1 MEVIGVQDTI
11 HHGAEVIRTEAA
23 ALSLLAGQLGT
34 EFAAAVELLVGARGR
49 IILVGM
55 GKSGHIARKI
65 AATLSATGSAAYYL
79 HPGEASHGDLGVM
92 RSGDV
97 VMVLSNSGET
107 PEVVAVLM
115 HAQRLAVPVIAMT
128 AGAASMLARN
138 ASITL
143 ALPACGEAC
152 PEGVAPTTS
161 TTMMLALGDAL
172 AVAAM
177 RRRGVSRNDLAH
189 WHPGGRIGWGM
200 QTVAA
205 LVRRNVPLPLVRPE
219 ASARDVV
226 LEMTSCGKGVAGVVD
241 AAGDLVGV
249 ITDGD
254 LRRAFDRMLIA
265 VAGEIMT
272 GNPVTIAKDAS
283 VDDAIARMQENK
295 VTVLFVMEKA
305 GSRRPWG
312 LLHIHDLQLGA

>member
-1 MEVIGVQDTI
+1 MEVVSVQNI
-11 HHGAEVIRTEAA
+11 VEHGAEVIRTEAA
-23 ALSLLAGQLGT
+23 ALAMLARQLDA
-34 EFAAAVELLVGARGR
+34 EFAAAVDLLIGARGR
-49 IILVGM
+49 IILAGM

-97 VMVLSNSGET
+97 AMVLSNSGET
-107 PEVVAVLM
+107 PEVVAVLT
-115 HAQRLAVPVIAMT
+115 HARRLAVPVIAIT
-128 AGAASMLARN
+128 AGTESMLARD

-143 ALPACGEAC
+143 VLPSCGEAC
-152 PEGVAPTTS
+152 PEGIAPTTS

-177 RRRGVSRNDLAH
+177 RRRGISRDDLAH

-200 QTVAA
+200 QTIAA
-205 LVRRNVPLPLVRPE
+205 LVRRSEPLPLVRPE
-219 ASARDVV
+219 TSARDVV
-226 LEMTSCGKGVAGVVD
+226 LEMTSCGKGIAGVVD
-241 AAGDLVGV
+241 ASGDLMGV

-272 GNPVTIAKDAS
+272 RNPVTIAKDAS
-283 VDDAIARMQENK
+283 VDDALARMQENK

-312 LLHIHDLQLGA
+312 LLHIHDLQLGG

>member
-1 MEVIGVQDTI
+1 MEVSSVETTI
-11 HHGAEVIRTEAA
+11 HHGADVIRTEAT
-23 ALSLLAGQLGT
+23 ALVMLADHLGT

-49 IILVGM
+49 IIMAGM

-79 HPGEASHGDLGVM
+79 HPGEASHGDLGMM

-97 VMVLSNSGET
+97 LLVLSNSGET
-107 PEVVAVLM
+107 PEVMAVLT
-115 HAQRLAVPVIAMT
+115 HAERLAVPVIAMT
-128 AGAASMLARN
+128 AGADSMLARS

-143 ALPACGEAC
+143 VLPDCGEAC

-177 RRRGVSRNDLAH
+177 RKRGTSRNELAH
-189 WHPGGRIGWGM
+189 WHPGGRIGWGL
-200 QTVAA
+200 QTLGA
-205 LVRRNVPLPLVRPE
+205 LVRRTEPLPLVRPE

-226 LEMTSCGKGVAGVVD
+226 LEMTSYGKGVAGVVD
-241 AAGDLVGV
+241 ETGDLVGV

-254 LRRAFDRMLIA
+254 LRRAFDRMLLA
-265 VAGEIMT
+265 VAGELMSRD
-272 GNPVTIAKDAS
+272 PVTITKDAT
-283 VDDAIARMQENK
+283 VDEALARMQENK
-295 VTVLFVMEKA
+295 ITVLFVMEKA

-312 LLHIHDLQLGA
+312 LLHIHDLRLGA

>member
-1 MEVIGVQDTI
+1 MTVVSVQNI
-11 HHGAEVIRTEAA
+11 IEHGASVIRAEAA
-23 ALSLLAGQLGT
+23 ALAGLADRLDSR
-34 EFAAAVELLVGARGR
+34 FAAAVDLLVGTRGR
-49 IILVGM
+49 IILAGM

-92 RSGDV
+92 RSGDLLL
-97 VMVLSNSGET
+97 VLSNSGET

-115 HAQRLAVPVIAMT
+115 HAQRLSVPVVGIT
-128 AGAASMLARN
+128 AGADSMLAHN
-138 ASITL
+138 ATITL
-143 ALPACGEAC
+143 ALPEFGEAC

-177 RRRGVSRNDLAH
+177 RKRGVSRDEIAR
-189 WHPGGRIGWGM
+189 WHPGGRIGWGL
-200 QTVAA
+200 QTVEA
-205 LVRRNVPLPLVRPE
+205 LVRRNEPLPLVRPE
-219 ASARDVV
+219 TCARDVV

-241 AAGDLVGV
+241 GDGQLVGV

-272 GNPVTIAKDAS
+272 RDPVTITRES
-283 VDDAIARMQENK
+283 SIDDAIARMQENK
-295 VTVLFVMEKA
+295 ITVLFVMESRQ
-305 GSRRPWG
+305 SRRPWG
-312 LLHIHDLQLGA
+312 LLHIHDLRLGA